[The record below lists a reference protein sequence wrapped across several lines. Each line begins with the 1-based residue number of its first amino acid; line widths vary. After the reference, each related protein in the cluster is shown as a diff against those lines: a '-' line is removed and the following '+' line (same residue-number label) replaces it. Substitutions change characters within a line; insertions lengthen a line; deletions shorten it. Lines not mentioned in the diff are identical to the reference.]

1 MDVGWS
7 LFNHRL
13 STLEIRPVDEGVAFT
28 FVGGVSTTAVSFY
41 DETCPEG
48 GSSTCDEL
56 PTLDEGNL
64 EATLS
69 EATSSDVVF
78 GDAAARLLVVGA
90 EPVSDTVRVVL
101 ARPVDADASVTAWIA
116 GFGVWSGVP
125 LPEGAAS
132 CYDPRHGWLPTE
144 LSLAVTDAVVA
155 DGGQAVDVTVEA
167 SFDAGLTLEDIRAC
181 LDAVADLA
189 ALRVDLDLVVAAGGE
204 PRSAEVSNA
213 ASWPLDR
220 TGTQPPPTSGAD
232 ADDVGALGDASGWR
246 AMRWRFH
253 TDDPDGRGAY
263 LRSIGL
269 RLDPSAGDAAGWAT
283 NQSATMLSGFD
294 YAFTGEVVGVAGE
307 VSVTTRAISAR
318 DVPAAVSPEGEG
330 LGVIVP

>member
-1 MDVGWS
+1 
-7 LFNHRL
+7 
-13 STLEIRPVDEGVAFT
+13 VDEGVAFT

-48 GSSTCDEL
+48 GTSTCDEL

-64 EATLS
+64 DATLA
-69 EATSSDVVF
+69 EVTSSSVVF
-78 GDAAARLLVVGA
+78 GDAAARLMVVGA

-116 GFGVWSGVP
+116 GFALWSGVP
-125 LPEGAAS
+125 LPPGAAS

-144 LSLAVTDAVVA
+144 LALEVADVAVVE
-155 DGGQAVDVTVEA
+155 GGQAVDVTVAA
-167 SFDAGLTLEDIRAC
+167 SFSAGLTLEDIRAC

-204 PRSAEVSNA
+204 VRVADVSNA

-220 TGTQPPPTSGAD
+220 TGTQPPPSSGAD
-232 ADDVGALGDASGWR
+232 ADDVAALGEAAGWR
-246 AMRWRFH
+246 SVRWRFH
-253 TDDPDGRGAY
+253 EEDPDGRGAY

-269 RLDPSAGDAAGWAT
+269 RLDPASGDAAGWAT
-283 NQSATMLSGFD
+283 NQSATMLSGFE
-294 YAFTGEVVGVAGE
+294 YAFTGRAVGVVGE
-307 VSVTTRAISAR
+307 VSVVTRAISAS